1 MAITSPRLRGERSEA
16 ARSAGPGEGASFLL
30 RLWLLS
36 GRQDAPHPDPL
47 PASGA
52 RRYHA
57 APNCS
62 ARRPAGAE
70 IATIHSNRAEAES
83 RVMTKR
89 LGWVC
94 RCAAFAVVVIF
105 ALGVTGEA
113 KTFRWANDGDPT
125 TMDPH
130 ARADLFVTTFDMN
143 MYEALLRRDRD
154 LKLEPALATEWSNID
169 PTTWRFKLRQGV
181 KFHDGTPF
189 TVDDVIFSVRRA
201 TAPGSDLA
209 GQLAT
214 VKEVK
219 KVDDNTVD
227 FITDGPAPILPNY
240 LAGIAIMSKAWCE
253 AHNTTS
259 AAMLK
264 DEESYATR
272 NANGT
277 GPFMLKDRQPAVRTV
292 LDKNPNWWGIKQQP
306 IDVDEVVFT
315 RIENAATR
323 VAALLSGELDMVYN
337 VPPQDI
343 ERIKKTQGMKIWETP
358 ELRTIFLGM
367 DQSRDELLES
377 NVKGKN
383 PFKEKRIRQAFY
395 QAIDEDAIKTKV
407 MRGFARPTALMVGP
421 GINGFDPA
429 LDKRYPYDPAG
440 AKKLIAEAGYPDGF
454 EVGFDCPNDR
464 YVNDEAICQAVV
476 AMLARIG
483 VKVNLLAQTK
493 AKYFA
498 KINAPGYQTSFYLLG
513 WTPTPLDTLHML
525 SNLTQTRSKDFR
537 DGAWNEGGYSNPS
550 LDQLIKQIEV
560 ELDGEKRNELIS
572 KALSIVKEDYAYIP
586 LHQQIVVWAS
596 RDDVD
601 LAPMGNNDFQLRYV
615 KLN

>member
-1 MAITSPRLRGERSEA
+1 
-16 ARSAGPGEGASFLL
+16 
-30 RLWLLS
+30 
-36 GRQDAPHPDPL
+36 
-47 PASGA
+47 
-52 RRYHA
+52 
-57 APNCS
+57 
-62 ARRPAGAE
+62 
-70 IATIHSNRAEAES
+70 
-83 RVMTKR
+83 MTKR
-89 LGWVC
+89 LGRVW
-94 RCAAFAVVVIF
+94 RCAASAMVFIA
-105 ALGVTGEA
+105 ALGVTVEA

-143 MYEALLRRDRD
+143 MYEALLRRDRE
-154 LKLEPALATEWSNID
+154 LKLKPALATEWSNID

-189 TVDDVIFSVRRA
+189 TADDVIFSVRRA

-209 GQLAT
+209 GQLAV

-219 KVDDNTVD
+219 KVDDSTVD

-240 LAGIAIMSKAWCE
+240 LVGIAIMSKAWCE
-253 AHNTTS
+253 AHDTTS

-292 LDKNPNWWGIKQQP
+292 LVKNPNWWGLKHQP

-343 ERIKKTQGMKIWETP
+343 EGIKTTRGMKIWETP

-383 PFKEKRIRQAFY
+383 PFKDKRVRQAFY

-421 GINGFDPA
+421 GINGFDPT
-429 LDKRYPYDPAG
+429 LDKRYPYDPVG

-454 EVGFDCPNDR
+454 QVGFDCPNDR

-550 LDQLIKQIEV
+550 LDQLIKQIQI
-560 ELDGEKRNELIS
+560 ELDSEKRNELIS
-572 KALSIVKEDYAYIP
+572 KALSIVKEDFAYIP
-586 LHQQIVVWAS
+586 LHQQIVVWAT
-596 RDDVD
+596 RDNVD

>member
-1 MAITSPRLRGERSEA
+1 
-16 ARSAGPGEGASFLL
+16 
-30 RLWLLS
+30 
-36 GRQDAPHPDPL
+36 
-47 PASGA
+47 
-52 RRYHA
+52 
-57 APNCS
+57 
-62 ARRPAGAE
+62 
-70 IATIHSNRAEAES
+70 
-83 RVMTKR
+83 MTEL

-94 RCAAFAVVVIF
+94 RCALSF
-105 ALGVTGEA
+105 ALLVAVGAIAEA

-130 ARADLFVTTFDMN
+130 ARSDLFVTSFDMN
-143 MYEALLRRDRD
+143 MYEALLRRDRN
-154 LKLEPALATEWSNID
+154 LKLEPALATEWSNIN

-189 TVDDVIFSVRRA
+189 TADDVIFSFRRA

-209 GQLAT
+209 GQLAI

-219 KVDDNTVD
+219 TVDDNTVD

-240 LAGIAIMSKAWCE
+240 LVGIAIMSKAWCE
-253 AHNTTS
+253 AHNATS

-264 DEESYATR
+264 DDEGYATR
-272 NANGT
+272 NADGT

-292 LDKNPNWWGIKQQP
+292 LVKNPNWWGLKDQP
-306 IDVDEVVFT
+306 IDIDEVVFT

-343 ERIKKTQGMKIWETP
+343 ERIRNTPGTKIWQTP

-367 DQSRDELLES
+367 DQSRPELLES

-383 PFKEKRIRQAFY
+383 PFADKRVRQAFY
-395 QAIDEDAIKTKV
+395 QSIDEDAIKTKV
-407 MRGFARPTALMVGP
+407 MRGFAHPTALMVGP
-421 GINGFDPA
+421 GINGYDA
-429 LDKRYPYDPAG
+429 TLDKRYPYDPAG
-440 AKKLIAEAGYPDGF
+440 AKKLLAEAGYADGF

-537 DGAWNEGGYSNPS
+537 DGAWNEGGYSNPA
-550 LDQLIKQIEV
+550 LDELIKQIQV
-560 ELDGEKRNELIS
+560 ELDSEKRNELIS
-572 KALSIVKEDYAYIP
+572 KALSIVKEDFAYIP

-596 RDDVD
+596 RDNVD
-601 LAPMGNNDFQLRYV
+601 LAPMGSNDFQLRYV